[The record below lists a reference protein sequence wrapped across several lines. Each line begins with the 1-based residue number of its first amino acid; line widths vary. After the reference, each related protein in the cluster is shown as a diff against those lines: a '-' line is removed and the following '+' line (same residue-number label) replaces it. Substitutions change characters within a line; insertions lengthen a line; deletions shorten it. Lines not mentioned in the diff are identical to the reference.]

1 MGLKQKALALLLL
14 PLALTGC
21 TSVVTNLT
29 PRQYT
34 RNTDGLYHFEMQ
46 WDTRQQ
52 SVIEESLKPFVLI
65 GTEFFPMEPVAIVA
79 NRWETLVPIPAD
91 QKLVH
96 YKFKVNYQYYAVPVR
111 TEGSFLSPSYS
122 LEVLDKK

>member
-14 PLALTGC
+14 PLVFTGC
-21 TSVVTNLT
+21 ASVVTNLT
-29 PRQYT
+29 PRQYA

-52 SVIEESLKPFVLI
+52 AVIAESLKPFVLI

-79 NRWETLVPIPAD
+79 NRWETLVPVPAD

-96 YKFKVNYQYYAVPVR
+96 YKFKVDYQYYSVPGR
-111 TEGSFLSPSYS
+111 ADESFLSQSYS
-122 LEVLDKK
+122 LEIIGK